1 MGTGQVGVTR
11 GGHTAGMTSFRPHS
25 LMALT
30 VALAAVSSSGPAQ
43 AAPTLSAQS
52 IIVNPVTSELN
63 VKVWTDRDS
72 SGAGTPAYAPG
83 EKIRLYTSVTQDA
96 YVYLFNVD
104 PQGQVDLIL
113 PNRYQGGANF
123 LKANVVKAFPS
134 AGDPFS
140 FDIAAPYGV
149 NKVLAVASRTPLN
162 LDQIATFKSE
172 QNSFASVKVTGQQG
186 LAQALSIVVT
196 PLPQNTWVSDTAFYT
211 VAGRAVSAPQPV
223 RPTPAPVVVNPWGT
237 QREWRI
243 SVDNRTDLRAQHD
256 AYAAKLRAEG
266 YVLVG
271 TRVKNNEI
279 ESEFRRAGGGK
290 AELKV
295 KRKGNRTEITVERR

>member
-1 MGTGQVGVTR
+1 MKSLVNLSTMTL
-11 GGHTAGMTSFRPHS
+11 TA
-25 LMALT
+25 
-30 VALAAVSSSGPAQ
+30 ALAAVTALSAAH
-43 AAPTLSAQS
+43 AAPTISAQS
-52 IIVNPVTSELN
+52 IIVNPVQASLD

-72 SGAGTPAYAPG
+72 SGTGTPAYAPG

-123 LKANVVKAFPS
+123 LKANAVKVFPA

-162 LDQIATFKSE
+162 LDQIATFKSG

-196 PLPQNTWVSDTAFYT
+196 PLPQNTWVTATAFYN
-211 VAGRAVSAPQPV
+211 VAGRAVSMPRPV
-223 RPTPAPVVVNPWGT
+223 TPAPAPVVVNPWGT

-243 SVDNRTDLRAQHD
+243 TIDNRSDLRAQHD
-256 AYAAKLRAEG
+256 AYAAKLRSEG

-271 TRVKNNEI
+271 TSVKNNEI
-279 ESEFRRAGGGK
+279 QSEFRRADGSK